1 MTVVKSNPMKLPGPW
16 VEGYTLDLYSISSIF
31 LGYDGPI
38 PRFDTKYTEVGE
50 LVNRLKYR
58 GDSAALPSLIDTAEQ
73 FVKGLNW
80 TFDCVVP
87 VPPSI
92 TRKSQP
98 VAEIARELASRF
110 GVPVCDNAVIKT
122 KATPPMKAI
131 DFPVDRANMLHNAF
145 RAEPNDEVRA
155 KRILLLDDL
164 FEYGSTV
171 GAVTNVLLTGGR
183 AAAVYL
189 LALTRKRT

>member
-1 MTVVKSNPMKLPGPW
+1 MGQFHASIRSTRKSANW
-16 VEGYTLDLYSISSIF
+16 
-31 LGYDGPI
+31 
-38 PRFDTKYTEVGE
+38 
-50 LVNRLKYR
+50 LKYR

-73 FVKGLNW
+73 FVRGLNW
-80 TFDCVVP
+80 TFDCIVP

-98 VAEIARELASRF
+98 VAEIARELASRL
-110 GVPVCDNAVIKT
+110 GVPVCDNAVVKT

-145 RAEPNDEVRA
+145 RADPNKVQA
-155 KRILLLDDL
+155 KRVLLLDDL

-171 GAVTNVLLTGGR
+171 GDWTSA
-183 AAAVYL
+183 
-189 LALTRKRT
+189 TR

>member
-1 MTVVKSNPMKLPGPW
+1 MRLPGPW
-16 VEGYTLDLYSISSIF
+16 VEGYTLDLYSISSTF
-31 LGYDGPI
+31 LGYDGSI

-80 TFDCVVP
+80 TLDCIVP

-110 GVPVCDNAVIKT
+110 GVPVCDNAVTKT

-145 RAEPNDEVRA
+145 RAEPNEVRG

-171 GAVTNVLLTGGR
+171 GAVTNVLLTDGR
-183 AAAVYL
+183 AVAVYL